1 MPLLSITVHQD
12 IWPACQEDLTEALP
26 AIRQMLCEKLAV
38 GQEFAS
44 LTITPVFGLPDQIKV
59 NGDLRVLGK
68 ESRGP
73 EVLQDVAEALQTL
86 LSKAASSHAS
96 VRITTMNPATYMA
109 KR

>member
-1 MPLLSITVHQD
+1 MPLLSITVDHNVWSTQKD
-12 IWPACQEDLTEALP
+12 EITEALP

-73 EVLQDVAEALQTL
+73 EVLQDVAKALQAL
-86 LSKAASSHAS
+86 LTTAAGTRAS
-96 VRITTMNPATYMA
+96 VRITTMTPATYMA

>member
-1 MPLLSITVHQD
+1 MPLLSITVDETVWQNRKD
-12 IWPACQEDLTEALP
+12 DMTSALP
-26 AIRQMLCEKLAV
+26 KIREMLCNKLDV

-44 LTITPVFGLPDQIKV
+44 LTLTPVFGLTDQTKV

-73 EVLQDVAEALQTL
+73 EVLQDVATTLQTM
-86 LSKAASSHAS
+86 LSEAAADHAS
-96 VRITTMNPATYMA
+96 VRITTMDPAKYMA

>member
-12 IWPACQEDLTEALP
+12 IWSSCQEDLTEALP

-73 EVLQDVAEALQTL
+73 EVLQDVATTLQTL
-86 LSKAASSHAS
+86 LSKAAGTHSS
-96 VRITTMNPATYMA
+96 VRVTTMNPATYLA
-109 KR
+109 NR